1 MITLWMFDIL
11 LCLLSCT
18 IGLGAGCLLFYRPEE
33 PWYTGL
39 WQGRSA
45 GSHFGKLEAS
55 ANKTGATVAAHRD
68 PKPEI
73 VELMT
78 QLEALTDNVR
88 TDVNAHSVT
97 MKAINH
103 DLIGAQ
109 GQQGTENVTKIIS
122 RLLEANQQLGNRLD
136 LAENRLK
143 EQAKLLRS
151 ERIEARTDPLTHLP
165 NRRVFDEETTRL
177 YDEWQRTNQPV
188 SLMLLDIDHFKVFN
202 DEYGHQAGDI
212 CLQQVGGILRRT
224 LRGVG
229 GIVSRYGGEEFG
241 VLLPLSNFSDAKIS
255 AIRLTRAINQ
265 ANIHFDGQSHRV
277 TASIGLA
284 EMMGGISQADWI
296 KRADIALYA
305 AKSNGRNRAYL
316 HNGESCEPILE
327 ESQGKSKRAA
337 ATKAKPAASQPT
349 EVTTNLPEM
358 HPRYGRRQP
367 EATQF
372 VENLERR
379 LGEFSRS
386 KEPLCVVLVAIDPR
400 SNETGDKQV
409 PRQGHDAVQQILTA
423 AVRNM
428 DFVCRSY
435 ENQFAVLLP
444 KADAAQISAVAKRIR
459 RAVSNLSLKS
469 ENVEQRITISVG
481 ITEALGGDEG
491 AHLIGRAEIA
501 LTHAQDR
508 GGDMICLL
516 ANECDWERPAIIAS
530 PQLESV
536 TR

>member
-1 MITLWMFDIL
+1 ME
-11 LCLLSCT
+11 S
-18 IGLGAGCLLFYRPEE
+18 R
-33 PWYTGL
+33 
-39 WQGRSA
+39 
-45 GSHFGKLEAS
+45 GKVGES
-55 ANKTGATVAAHRD
+55 RD

-73 VELMT
+73 AEFMT

-88 TDVNAHSVT
+88 TDVNAHSVA
-97 MKAINH
+97 MQAISH

-109 GQQGTENVTKIIS
+109 GQRGSENVTKIIS
-122 RLLEANQQLGNRLD
+122 RLLEANQQLGSRLD
-136 LAENRLK
+136 SAENRLK

-165 NRRVFDEETTRL
+165 NRRVFDEETARL
-177 YDEWQRTNQPV
+177 FVAWQRTKQPV

-202 DEYGHQAGDI
+202 DKYGHQAGDI

-241 VLLPLSNFSDAKIS
+241 ILLPSNKLWDAKIS

-284 EMMGGISQADWI
+284 EMMGDISQADWI

-316 HNGESCEPILE
+316 HNGETCEPILE
-327 ESQGKSKRAA
+327 EPKSEAIRPL
-337 ATKAKPAASQPT
+337 ATKATTDVTKT
-349 EVTTNLPEM
+349 THETTNLPEV
-358 HPRYGRRQP
+358 HPRYGRRQT
-367 EATQF
+367 EAVQF

-379 LGEFSRS
+379 LNEFSRS
-386 KEPLCVVLVAIDPR
+386 KEPLCVMLVAIDP
-400 SNETGDKQV
+400 STTKVGDSQV
-409 PRQGHDAVQQILTA
+409 PRLGYDAVQQLLAA

-444 KADAAQISAVAKRIR
+444 KADAVQISALAKRIR

-469 ENVEQRITISVG
+469 ESGEQCITISVG
-481 ITEALGGDEG
+481 LTEALGGDEG
-491 AHLIGRAEIA
+491 GHLIGRAEIA
-501 LTHAQDR
+501 LSHAQDQ

-516 ANECDWERPAIIAS
+516 ANECDWEHPSIIAS
-530 PQLESV
+530 PQLEPAP
-536 TR
+536 R

>member
-1 MITLWMFDIL
+1 MFDIL

-18 IGLGAGCLLFYRPEE
+18 IGLGAGCLLFYRPEQ

-39 WQGRSA
+39 WQA
-45 GSHFGKLEAS
+45 GSAKARSGNPETSLTESRVK
-55 ANKTGATVAAHRD
+55 VAQDDD
-68 PKPEI
+68 PKPEV

-78 QLEALTDNVR
+78 QLESLTENVR
-88 TDVNAHSVT
+88 TDVNAHSVA

-136 LAENRLK
+136 SAENRLK

-165 NRRVFDEETTRL
+165 NRRVFDEETARL
-177 YDEWQRTNQPV
+177 FDTWQRTKQPA

-202 DEYGHQAGDI
+202 DKHGHQAGDI

-241 VLLPLSNFSDAKIS
+241 ILLPSSNLFDAKIS
-255 AIRLTRAINQ
+255 AIRLTRAIQQ
-265 ANIHFDGQSHRV
+265 ANIHFDGQSHHV

-284 EMMGGISQADWI
+284 ETMGNVSQADWI
-296 KRADIALYA
+296 KRADVALYA

-327 ESQGKSKRAA
+327 QSKGESKRAA
-337 ATKAKPAASQPT
+337 AAKAKPAVSQPM
-349 EVTTNLPEM
+349 EETTNLPEV

-367 EATQF
+367 QAVQF

-386 KEPLCVVLVAIDPR
+386 KEPLCVMLVAIDSPIAGGR
-400 SNETGDKQV
+400 NSQV
-409 PRQGHDAVQQILTA
+409 PPQGHDAVKQILTA

-428 DFVCRSY
+428 DFVCRGY

-444 KADAAQISAVAKRIR
+444 KANAAQISAVAKRIR
-459 RAVSNLSLKS
+459 RAVSNLALKS
-469 ENVEQRITISVG
+469 ENGEQRITISMG

-491 AHLIGRAEIA
+491 GHLIGRAEIA

-530 PQLESV
+530 PQLESAA
-536 TR
+536 R